1 MSSDFRL
8 PPVSS
13 PASAGPASRPADP
26 AALTL
31 QLLRPIDAQLF
42 PPGGSAQAEV
52 ISSMARAGQ
61 FELLLRVARDG
72 MAAPAELSVTSR
84 QPVPE
89 GSQLLVQA
97 INQTR
102 LTAIVQAAVSAG
114 AALGTPLTRLDPA
127 QFPPDSALQARV
139 LTQQLISAEGEQA
152 RYALLARILQGAGT
166 GATLSIVSAQPVEPG
181 SLLNARIGAGGEL
194 RIATPTE
201 QQRQLDISLA
211 LRDSL
216 QRQGSAEPLMA
227 ALDKLASSATL
238 PPSLQPAVRQAL
250 MHVTNVNQLSTE
262 AGVAQAVKQSGLF
275 LENNLAMLANALK
288 VSAGSSKAADPSIP
302 FQAPPLTK
310 LLPLLAGLATP
321 PGVEPL
327 PGADM
332 KASMINLLL
341 HLQHNLPAESHK
353 LLTFPPGPWQQ
364 ALGIKPGAFPLPG
377 RALQAL
383 GETTDLGS
391 LLRMTA
397 ALLSRIQHHQFQSL
411 GQTQSFADG
420 STQTV
425 WQLEIPL
432 RDGQQ
437 FNHVQVRIQRDEQPA
452 SAKTPEPIPQWEV
465 RLAFNLDHLGAL
477 QAIAK
482 LYKGKVTSE
491 FWADKP
497 ATVTLLGSE
506 LTRLRDQ
513 LLAKGIE
520 VGELKCRQG
529 TPPEPRQAVHQRWVD
544 EVT

>member
-1 MSSDFRL
+1 
-8 PPVSS
+8 
-13 PASAGPASRPADP
+13 
-26 AALTL
+26 
-31 QLLRPIDAQLF
+31 
-42 PPGGSAQAEV
+42 
-52 ISSMARAGQ
+52 MARAGQ
-61 FELLLRVARDG
+61 FELLLRLARDG
-72 MAAPAELSVTSR
+72 MATPAELTVTSR
-84 QPVPE
+84 QPVAE

-114 AALGTPLTRLDPA
+114 VSMGGNAGAPLTRLDPA
-127 QFPPDSALQARV
+127 PFPPDSTLQARV

-181 SLLNARIGAGGEL
+181 SLLNARVSASGEL

-201 QQRQLDISLA
+201 QQRQLDVSLA

-227 ALDKLASSATL
+227 ALDKLASSSNL
-238 PPSLQPAVRQAL
+238 PASLQPAVRQAL
-250 MHVTNVNQLSTE
+250 MHVTNITQLSTE

-288 VSAGSSKAADPSIP
+288 VSAGSAGTTDSTVP
-302 FQAPPLTK
+302 FQPPPLTK

-364 ALGIKPGAFPLPG
+364 AKGIKPGAFPLPG

-432 RDGQQ
+432 RDAQQ
-437 FNHVQVRIQRDEQPA
+437 FNHVQVRIQRDEQPPT
-452 SAKTPEPIPQWEV
+452 AKTPEPVPQWEV
-465 RLAFNLDHLGAL
+465 RLAFNLDHLGAM

-482 LYKGKVTSE
+482 LHKGRVTSE
-491 FWADKP
+491 FWAEQP
-497 ATVTLLGSE
+497 GTVKLLGNE
-506 LTRLRDQ
+506 LNRLRDQ
-513 LLAKGIE
+513 LLAKGIA
-520 VGELKCRQG
+520 VGELNCRQG
-529 TPPEPRQAVHQRWVD
+529 TPPEPRQTVQQRWVD